1 MLVTDFISGMT
12 DGYAVNLHQE
22 LIGVKLP

>member
-1 MLVTDFISGMT
+1 MT

>member
-1 MLVTDFISGMT
+1 MSGMT